1 MRKALREEAAEVEDE
16 DRFLREEAEASEE
29 EKERKKTKGRGRGR
43 GRGRGVSKDDQP
55 VGRGRASGRGRSKK
69 THDPA
74 EQGMGDLAETG
85 EGVSKTKEGEAVE
98 REHPCKRS
106 PLVKSL
112 MKRAASKQDVL
123 SEGDQVKSTKR
134 RPRRDPVRK
143 DLDASFQAVQSD
155 HDGNGDQGMTT
166 EGKPKDKEV
175 EEENGGDGK
184 EVPKE
189 VEEGNGG
196 DGEGA
201 PKEVEKGNGGD
212 GEEAPKKR
220 ARYSNI
226 GRNVLVLGLA
236 KNTTI
241 YEIYALSKFADSTCM
256 HMHV

>member
-29 EKERKKTKGRGRGR
+29 EKERKKTKGRGR

-143 DLDASFQAVQSD
+143 DLDASFQAVQSA

-189 VEEGNGG
+189 VEEGKWRGWRGG
-196 DGEGA
+196 A
-201 PKEVEKGNGGD
+201 KKKGSIQQHW
-212 GEEAPKKR
+212 KKC
-220 ARYSNI
+220 A
-226 GRNVLVLGLA
+226 GLGLSE
-236 KNTTI
+236 KYYNI
-241 YEIYALSKFADSTCM
+241 
-256 HMHV
+256 